1 MATEKTYSGDG
12 SDTTFD
18 ITFPYL
24 THADIK
30 VFLKELKSGATAP
43 YDANDYHYVNKSDP
57 GDYSI
62 SGNTVTFTTAPAD
75 GTTGGE
81 SNLLKNNI
89 KITRATVI
97 TSPEHE
103 YSAGS
108 SITAA
113 KLNENQK
120 QALYAIQ
127 EAGEITATPGGISTG
142 DKGPIFVSSDS
153 SWAMQANSIANT
165 HLQDN
170 AVDTAEIKANA
181 VTMDKLNSGALPT
194 DITVDHGNI
203 VADAIRTAEIKDSE
217 ITLAKLATAV
227 ANSLNPV
234 GTVIWFAGST
244 PPKGYLKANGDTIQD
259 GNTSISGNDSDG
271 DAIGTVNTA
280 ALFAITGATLPDLRG
295 EFVRGFDDGKGT
307 DNGRSIRS
315 TQADQNKSHSH
326 TAAAVTDFTGTI
338 KGISESFASSGT
350 ASGAFS
356 KGGSFTCGATPSG
369 SSDNGNCSQVAFD
382 GNHSH
387 TIADDGGTEARPRNI
402 ALLACIKY

>member
-1 MATEKTYSGDG
+1 MATEKLYSGDG

-30 VFLKELKSGATAP
+30 VSLKELKSGATTP

-62 SGNTVTFTTAPAD
+62 SVDTITFTTAPPN
-75 GTTGGE
+75 GTG
-81 SNLLKNNI
+81 LLENNI

-103 YSAGS
+103 YTAGS

-181 VTMDKLNSGALPT
+181 VTTNKIASNNVTMDKLGSGALPT
-194 DITVDHGNI
+194 DITVASANLVNGTIATED
-203 VADAIRTAEIKDSE
+203 
-217 ITLAKLATAV
+217 ITLANITRALLETDLQYAF
-227 ANSLNPV
+227 NPV
-234 GTVIWFAGST
+234 GTVIWYAGNT
-244 PPKGYLKANGDTIQD
+244 APTGYLKANGD
-259 GNTSISGNDSDG
+259 SIANGSGTTQSITTDFSALY
-271 DAIGTVNTA
+271 AIV
-280 ALFAITGATLPDLRG
+280 GANLPDLRG
-295 EFVRGFDDGKGT
+295 EFIRGWDDGKGT
-307 DNGRSIRS
+307 DSGRGIRTSQTDDNKTHTHTTNTTTTTDGSSTKLLEGEFQGESQTFSPTGVFSTNGNASR
-315 TQADQNKSHSH
+315 
-326 TAAAVTDFTGTI
+326 DFD
-338 KGISESFASSGT
+338 SGT
-350 ASGAFS
+350 G
-356 KGGSFTCGATPSG
+356 KRIKLDATH
-369 SSDNGNCSQVAFD
+369 
-382 GNHSH
+382 NHGMTDS
-387 TIADDGGTEARPRNI
+387 GGTEARPRNV